1 MNSRER
7 ASNSQAGNCLPAMR
21 LEVRCTGFAY
31 TPLARKL
38 NDDAGLGA
46 LWGVRMVCM
55 GFRALKTPEEHPNC
69 RRFSV
74 GGISA
79 AKPAEEQNKLDA
91 LQEQLR
97 DKTGTDSV
105 RNECSSRAQ
114 WRAI

>member
-1 MNSRER
+1 MNGRER
-7 ASNSQAGNCLPAMR
+7 ASNSQAGICLSAMG
-21 LEVRCTGFAY
+21 LEARRTGFVYA
-31 TPLARKL
+31 PLAQKL
-38 NDDAGLGA
+38 NDDTGLGA

-55 GFRALKTPEEHPNC
+55 GFRALKTPEERPNC

-79 AKPAEEQNKLDA
+79 AKPAEEQSKPDA
-91 LQEQLR
+91 LQGQLR
-97 DKTGTDSV
+97 DKTGTDAV